1 MQECFEQTMLVNEQY
16 SKAKEADLPV
26 DLNNLCNFGF
36 DPLKRAI
43 EYLAK
48 NQKDQET
55 LITALIESYKQGA
68 EKPFEVISETDPAAL
83 EKRIEE
89 LERQTSA
96 QQVVNSNG
104 KHAK

>member
-1 MQECFEQTMLVNEQY
+1 VYEQY

-55 LITALIESYKQGA
+55 LITALIES
-68 EKPFEVISETDPAAL
+68 
-83 EKRIEE
+83 
-89 LERQTSA
+89 
-96 QQVVNSNG
+96 
-104 KHAK
+104 